1 MLLKIRTQDMLKLTP
16 MKLDARRAFIKSSKG
31 KLGGIVINTPAEN
44 LLPGNISEKAQ
55 SDTREYAMW
64 MQKGME
70 VERYRKESIANPNIP
85 AANNFAMAM
94 DAQKVIQNSATFKR
108 VIGNTAISLQP
119 MLGTWIILITI
130 DLI

>member
-1 MLLKIRTQDMLKLTP
+1 
-16 MKLDARRAFIKSSKG
+16 
-31 KLGGIVINTPAEN
+31 
-44 LLPGNISEKAQ
+44 
-55 SDTREYAMW
+55 MW

-70 VERYRKESIANPNIP
+70 VERYRKESIANPNSIP
-85 AANNFAMAM
+85 AAIILNGHGRA
-94 DAQKVIQNSATFKR
+94 KVIQNSAATFKR

>member
-1 MLLKIRTQDMLKLTP
+1 
-16 MKLDARRAFIKSSKG
+16 
-31 KLGGIVINTPAEN
+31 
-44 LLPGNISEKAQ
+44 
-55 SDTREYAMW
+55 MW

>member
-1 MLLKIRTQDMLKLTP
+1 MDASGKIRTQDMLKLTP
-16 MKLDARRAFIKSSKG
+16 MKLDARRAFIKSSG

-70 VERYRKESIANPNIP
+70 VERYRKESIANPNSIP
-85 AANNFAMAM
+85 A
-94 DAQKVIQNSATFKR
+94 Q
-108 VIGNTAISLQP
+108 
-119 MLGTWIILITI
+119 IILYGHGRAK
-130 DLI
+130 

>member
-1 MLLKIRTQDMLKLTP
+1 

-44 LLPGNISEKAQ
+44 LLPETYQKRSIPE
-55 SDTREYAMW
+55 RYAMW

-70 VERYRKESIANPNIP
+70 VERYRKESIANPNSIP
-85 AANNFAMAM
+85 AANNFALGRKS
-94 DAQKVIQNSATFKR
+94 DTELCSNFKR